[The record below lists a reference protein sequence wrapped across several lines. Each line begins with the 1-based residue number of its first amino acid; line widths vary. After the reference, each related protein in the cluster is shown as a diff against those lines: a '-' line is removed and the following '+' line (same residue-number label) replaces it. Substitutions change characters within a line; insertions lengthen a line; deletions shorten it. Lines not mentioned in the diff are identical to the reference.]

1 MIDREQQRQARIA
14 KNIAD
19 AKRGYRA
26 AAAAGYDLD
35 VVEGYDRVHGRAAFV
50 RALKPAPL
58 PDSIFRDDD
67 YGPHSNVVSR
77 SRKAHHPELSSTIS
91 LIEFRAMWFQM
102 KPEVPAPAP
111 ARKSMPVDTAIALK
125 KADAM
130 AGYGFKATGV
140 H

>member
-58 PDSIFRDDD
+58 PGSIFRDDD
-67 YGPHSNVVSR
+67 ESTYRSVASR
-77 SRKAHHPELSSTIS
+77 GLKVQRPEISSTVS
-91 LIEFRAMWFQM
+91 HIEFRALWFELKHQ
-102 KPEVPAPAP
+102 VPAPDRAK
-111 ARKSMPVDTAIALK
+111 RTIDNAIALK
-125 KADAM
+125 NKHVM
-130 AGYGFKATGV
+130 AGYGGQQATGV